1 MKNKIVFYLLI
12 ILFLFIGQLE
22 SKAYR
27 YDPELSW
34 KVLESSHFSIYFFSR
49 PKNPGKINYSQSSES
64 NNDHQFIALKHLAQQ
79 IAELAEETYT
89 QINEQIILPP
99 HHHFQKIAIILEDF
113 TDYTLGYANSFPHR
127 VIRLALT
134 APTAKSFDMKFK
146 SWFKMVLTHE
156 YTHIAHFEM
165 TGGITTALRAF
176 FGQIISPNALQPTWA
191 IEGLAVYNETKFNSS
206 LEEIGGRGID
216 PRYDMYLR
224 LATLENHLN
233 TLDQISGYYLIS
245 WPGGNTPYI
254 YGQSIIHFIAQ
265 TYGEEKMIEISE
277 VFCRYPYLGFNYAF
291 KKVLG
296 LDLDELFQSWK
307 TDLQERYQ
315 TQRKKITA
323 AREITKSQ
331 QITDYHYWVDYPRW
345 VFLSNKGE
353 EQITFRVSTPHS
365 YPFIQILDPY
375 SVSTP
380 LSLTSSIIKK
390 QAILKRNY
398 GRDSSFSISPDG
410 NKIIYAKLPEDNLY
424 YQFFDLYLYDLENKK
439 DIRLSKGLRLKDP
452 AWSPNSNQK
461 NPQIVA
467 VINNLGT
474 QNLVLI
480 NIPLSRLKEQHNFF
494 LQPKDIIYLTHFTEG
509 TQIYQP
515 AWSPQ
520 GDIIAFSAWK
530 DGQQDIYLLP
540 LPKDYSSCKK
550 IAPQPIF
557 LDKATD
563 LSPAWSADGQ
573 LLFFSSDR
581 SYNIYNLFAYSL
593 ADQKLYQLTNV
604 LGGAFQPAPSLD
616 GKKLAYIEYHSTGY
630 ELHLMDLKMNPEYL
644 IEIENPKIVEY
655 TTSNNI
661 FEISMQTKTCSAPT
675 VNLNSEENLAFLNSN
690 SVTLYPIDDYSP
702 FASFWPPTYWIPAA
716 RLSEKDLGLG
726 FSTELA
732 DVLGFHSLPLT
743 ITYGLISNTLNYDFT
758 YYYYHHY
765 PILKLFFQGETNLP
779 NSISSRLDSDSWWE
793 NGKAGFNL
801 YFQKQGEKSIF
812 SSSTNSRSYQRIF
825 SLGYEY
831 EKEKISSSISLE
843 NQFQNDYQNIASLKL
858 SYTYSDTEK
867 YGFSISP
874 EEGQAFSLSYEYAN
888 PILGSDYNFYKLLF
902 DGRKF
907 LSLPALHQVLALRL
921 VAGYSS
927 PILPEEEKYY
937 LGGHFSAH
945 NLSTTETSTFPLRG
959 YKSSYLKGN
968 NLILAS
974 LEYRFPLANIER
986 SLKFGPLSFFLE
998 RISGLFFVDI
1008 GKVWGNGEN
1017 NDSNLVSI
1025 NNLEN
1030 DLTSTPQSEY
1040 KTGIGIELKADFNSK
1055 FDSPFSLRLGFAQA
1069 LNAPKSRDIYFA
1081 LGTSF

>member
-12 ILFLFIGQLE
+12 ILLLFMGMLE
-22 SKAYR
+22 GEAYR

-34 KVLESSHFSIYFFSR
+34 KVLESPHFSIYFFDKPENQS
-49 PKNPGKINYSQSSES
+49 NVNYSQSSES
-64 NNDHQFIALKHLAQQ
+64 DNDYQFISLEQLAQQ
-79 IAELAEETYT
+79 IAELAEETLA

-99 HHHFQKIAIILEDF
+99 HHHMQKIAIILEDF

-146 SWFKMVLTHE
+146 SWFKMVLAHE

-206 LEEIGGRGID
+206 LEETGGRGID

-245 WPGGNTPYI
+245 WPGGNAPYI

-265 TYGEEKMIEISE
+265 IYGEEKMIEISE

-296 LDLDELFQSWK
+296 IDLDKLFQNWK
-307 TDLQERYQ
+307 ADLQEKYQ
-315 TQRKKITA
+315 TQKKKITA
-323 AREITKSQ
+323 AHELTKSQ
-331 QITDYHYWVDYPRW
+331 QLTDYHYWVDYPRW
-345 VFLSNKGE
+345 IPFSLEGPGKIAV
-353 EQITFRVSTPHS
+353 RVSSPHS
-365 YPFIQILDPY
+365 YPFIQIIDP
-375 SVSTP
+375 SFISTP
-380 LSLTSSIIKK
+380 LVLSSSIIKK
-390 QAILKRNY
+390 QSIIKRNY

-410 NKIIYAKLPEDNLY
+410 NKIIYAKLPEDNPY
-424 YQFFDLYLYDLENKK
+424 YEYFDLYLYDLK
-439 DIRLSKGLRLKDP
+439 DEKEIRLSKGLRLKDP

-461 NPQIVA
+461 NPPIVA

-480 NIPLSRLKEQHNFF
+480 NLPLSCLEGQNNFF
-494 LQPKDIIYLTHFTEG
+494 IQPKDIIYLTHFTEG

-520 GDIIAFSAWK
+520 GDVIAFSAWK

-540 LPKDYSSCKK
+540 LPKDYPDYKNL
-550 IAPQPIF
+550 APHPIF

-563 LSPAWSADGQ
+563 LSPVWSADEQ
-573 LLFFSSDR
+573 FLFFSSDR
-581 SYNIYNLFAYSL
+581 SYNIYNIFAYSL
-593 ADQKLYQLTNV
+593 SEQKLYQITNV
-604 LGGAFQPAPSLD
+604 LGGAFQPAPSPD

-630 ELHLMDLKMNPEYL
+630 ELHLMDLKIIPEYL
-644 IEIENPKIVEY
+644 IEMEIPEIVKLTTP

-661 FEISMQTKTCSAPT
+661 LEISMQTKTSPAPA
-675 VNLNSEENLAFLNSN
+675 VSLNSEDNLASLNSN
-690 SVTLYPIDDYSP
+690 SLTLYPIDDYSP

-726 FSTELA
+726 FSTELT
-732 DVLGFHSLPLT
+732 DILGFHSLPLT
-743 ITYGLISNTLNYDFT
+743 ITYGLINHTLNYDFT

-765 PILKLFFQGETNLP
+765 PILKLFFQGETNLH
-779 NSISSRLDSDSWWE
+779 NSISSSIDSDSWWK

-801 YFQKQGEKSIF
+801 YFQKQGEKSVF
-812 SSSTNSRSYQRIF
+812 SSSTNSRSYQEIF
-825 SLGYEY
+825 SLGYEF
-831 EKEKISSSISLE
+831 EKDKVSSSLSLE
-843 NQFQNDYQNIASLKL
+843 SQFQNEYQNIGSFKL

-867 YGFSISP
+867 YSFSISP
-874 EEGQAFSLSYEYAN
+874 EQGQVFSLSYEYAN
-888 PILGSDYNFYKLLF
+888 KILGSDYNFHKILL

-921 VAGYSS
+921 VAGYAS
-927 PILPEEEKYY
+927 PTLPEEEKYY
-937 LGGHFSAH
+937 LGGHLSTN

-968 NLILAS
+968 NLILSS
-974 LEYRFPLANIER
+974 LEYRFPIANIEH
-986 SLKFGPLSFFLE
+986 SIKLGPLSFFLE
-998 RISGLFFVDI
+998 KVSGLFFIDI
-1008 GKVWGNGEN
+1008 GKAWEN
-1017 NDSNLVSI
+1017 NQEER
-1025 NNLEN
+1025 NNPLN
-1030 DLTSTPQSEY
+1030 LTSCWSEF
-1040 KTGIGIELKADFNSK
+1040 KTGIGMELKADFNSK

-1069 LNAPKSRDIYFA
+1069 LNAPKSRDIYFT